1 MANIDSFKISFM
13 TNKTIIVT
21 GATDGIG
28 LEAAT
33 KIAALGNRVGLVGR
47 NPDKGAKAI
56 ELITSLTGNDK
67 LDFFQADLSLVS
79 EVNQLSED
87 IKNKYSELNV
97 LLNNA
102 GGANKNKVITS
113 EGLEKTFATN
123 QMNYF
128 VLTTNLMDMLSS
140 SDHSRVVNVASNAH
154 IGASIDFDN
163 INAEKGYSFWKAYC
177 ISKLMNIMFTY
188 KLAEMQ
194 DKVTVNVL
202 HPGFVDTNIGGNEGS
217 IVKRIVKFG
226 SKLFARSVENGADS
240 SIYLSTSDE
249 VSNVSG
255 KYFFKC
261 KPIKSS
267 KASYDKDQWD
277 QVWNLCQSYKE
288 KLL

>member
-1 MANIDSFKISFM
+1 M

-33 KIAALGNRVGLVGR
+33 KIASLGNRVGLIGR
-47 NPDKGAKAI
+47 NPEKGAKAI
-56 ELITSLTGNDK
+56 ERITSLTGNNK
-67 LDFFQADLSLVS
+67 LDFFQADLSSIS
-79 EVNQLSED
+79 EINKLSEE

-102 GGANKNKVITS
+102 GGASKDKIITS

-128 VLTTNLMDMLSS
+128 TLTTNLMDMLSAS
-140 SDHSRVVNVASNAH
+140 EGSRVVNVASNAH
-154 IGASIDFDN
+154 IGADIDFDN
-163 INAEKGYSFWKAYC
+163 INGEKGYSFWKAYC
-177 ISKLMNIMFTY
+177 VSKLMNIMFTY
-188 KLAEMQ
+188 RLAEIQ
-194 DKVTVNVL
+194 DKVTVNAL

-217 IVKRIVKFG
+217 VIKKIVKFG
-226 SKLFARSVENGADS
+226 SKLFARTVENGADS

-261 KPIKSS
+261 REIKSS
-267 KASYDKDQWD
+267 KVSYNKEQWN
-277 QVWNLCQSYKE
+277 QVWSLCESYKE
-288 KLL
+288 KLS